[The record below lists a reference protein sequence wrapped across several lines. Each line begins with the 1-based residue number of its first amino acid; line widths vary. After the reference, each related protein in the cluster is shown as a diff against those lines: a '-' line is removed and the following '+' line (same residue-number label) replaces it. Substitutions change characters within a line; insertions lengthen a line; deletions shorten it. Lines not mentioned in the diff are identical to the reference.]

1 MRSGSWVRRWW
12 PMPAAHGSGGGLP
25 SCASSRHGN
34 ACGTKCNS
42 AERAFAQQGLSS
54 TRDRTGVLLMVSCLE
69 RQVYVLADRT
79 LRDRVSSAQ
88 WEEVTRGMVERLKAG
103 DLAGGLRRGIEASG
117 RLLAPCPPRVGD
129 NPNELSNDVIQ
140 DF

>member
-1 MRSGSWVRRWW
+1 
-12 PMPAAHGSGGGLP
+12 
-25 SCASSRHGN
+25 
-34 ACGTKCNS
+34 
-42 AERAFAQQGLSS
+42 
-54 TRDRTGVLLMVSCLE
+54 MVSCLE

-117 RLLAPCPPRVGD
+117 RLWPLSVPTRRGQPERVV
-129 NPNELSNDVIQ
+129 E
-140 DF
+140 